1 MNESVKKVF
10 FKRKITYLVIFATL
24 IAVYVISA
32 SATEFHLSEGL
43 ASFPK
48 AMAWIGHNLM
58 PDEKAMERFPKILDK
73 LIETALLSVA
83 VTVIAAIFAFCF
95 SLFG

>member
-48 AMAWIGHNLM
+48 AMAWIGHNNDIM
-58 PDEKAMERFPKILDK
+58 CRQFSSNGIL
-73 LIETALLSVA
+73 S
-83 VTVIAAIFAFCF
+83 
-95 SLFG
+95 SLFFLYSWIHLYHC